1 MKKLWQ
7 KDKEKLD
14 EVVEAFETKEDL
26 LLDEKLV
33 AFDVQGSIAH
43 AKMLNKIGI
52 LTHEELVKLQRGL
65 KEILNLAKEGR
76 FALEMGDED
85 VHTKIENYL
94 VQNYGAVGKKIHTA
108 RSRNDQVLTA
118 IRLYTKAKLVAAQKE
133 ILKSISVFKKYGKRY
148 GEIEMPGYTHMQKAM
163 PSTIGLWS
171 DSFCS
176 SLEDDLALLNFTL
189 RLIDQSPLG
198 SAAGYGVPIK
208 IDRKYTAK
216 LLGFARVQENPLY
229 CQLSRG
235 KFETVVLASLVNV
248 VLTLNKFAS
257 DVMLFSTS
265 EFGFFQASAKVTT
278 GSSIMPQKKNLDL
291 AELLR
296 SKVHLVLGN
305 YCKLVSLSSN
315 LPSGYN
321 RDLQDSKKPLME
333 SFDIVIDSLKVSQVL
348 LCNIVPNKE
357 RLSEVMT
364 PELYATHKALDLV
377 VQGTSFRDAYNTI
390 GLEIMKEKGDAHA

>member
-65 KEILNLAKEGR
+65 KEILNLTKEGR

-216 LLGFARVQENPLY
+216 LLGFAKVQENPLY

-235 KFETVVLASLVNV
+235 KFETVVLASFINTL
-248 VLTLNKFAS
+248 LTLNKFAS

-265 EFGFFQASAKVTT
+265 EFGFFQASSKVTT

-377 VQGTSFRDAYNTI
+377 VRGTSFRDAYNTI